1 MERIWDHKKVIT
13 CTMAASSACLRAI
26 GLSFLIA
33 TTAAFVSPTSCSRR
47 ISKACETKT
56 STSLAG
62 TIRFVGKASTSVSG
76 DAILLSNNDEGNY
89 KSLSN
94 FLSSDASNK
103 ILLGTENIKLI
114 SSAAAGDA
122 IYECTQGSVAWF
134 GLTLIPIFINRI
146 DRCTS
151 GSQEEGKVTTSIE
164 EARTEVQGG
173 GLGNAL
179 ASAMKRSVFEGR
191 TIVSWKEGKSSYHI
205 EGDLVL
211 NLTIKLPRIL
221 PLPPGFNAIGSK
233 IVERTCRERLK
244 QNLVDIEA
252 AYIEWAEEPTTN

>member
-1 MERIWDHKKVIT
+1 
-13 CTMAASSACLRAI
+13 MAFAAACLRSI
-26 GLSFLIA
+26 GLVLFLIA
-33 TTAAFVSPTSCSRR
+33 TKAASFVAPTSSSR
-47 ISKACETKT
+47 ISKACEIKT

-76 DAILLSNNDEGNY
+76 ESILPNNDEGDDT
-89 KSLSN
+89 KSLSS

-103 ILLGTENIKLI
+103 ILLGTDNTKLI
-114 SSAAAGDA
+114 SSPAAGDA

-134 GLTLIPIFINRI
+134 GLTLIPLFINRI
-146 DRCTS
+146 NRCDASS
-151 GSQEEGKVTTSIE
+151 GSVTTSIE

-179 ASAMKRSVFEGR
+179 ASAMKRSIFEGR
-191 TIVSWKEGKSSYHI
+191 TIVSWKESKSSYHI

-221 PLPPGFNAIGSK
+221 PLPPGFNAIASK

-244 QNLVDIEA
+244 QNLVDIRA
-252 AYIEWAEEPTTN
+252 AYIEWAESPTTK

>member
-1 MERIWDHKKVIT
+1 
-13 CTMAASSACLRAI
+13 MAAAACLRAI
-26 GLSFLIA
+26 GFAFLIA
-33 TTAAFVSPTSCSRR
+33 TTVAFVSPTSSRR
-47 ISKACETKT
+47 ISKAT
-56 STSLAG
+56 STSLKG

-76 DAILLSNNDEGNY
+76 DAILSNNDESND

-103 ILLGTENIKLI
+103 ILLGTDNTKLL

-146 DRCTS
+146 DRCNS

-191 TIVSWKEGKSSYHI
+191 TIVSWKEGQSSYHI

-252 AYIEWAEEPTTN
+252 AYIEWAEAPITK